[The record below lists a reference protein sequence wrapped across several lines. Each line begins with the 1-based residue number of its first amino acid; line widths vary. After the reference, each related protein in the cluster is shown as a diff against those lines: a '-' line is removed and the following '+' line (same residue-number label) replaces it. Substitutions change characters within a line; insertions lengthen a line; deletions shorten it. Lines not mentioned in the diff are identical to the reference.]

1 MNKRMFLAKFF
12 QSPQNIG
19 SITPS
24 SRFLTEAM
32 FKPLDWSEINS
43 IVELGAGTG
52 VFTNYIKEHKKPEC
66 QVVVFEKDDEM
77 RANLQKIYPFFH
89 FGKEAREI
97 LPTVQE
103 IGLQQVDCIISGL
116 PFANF
121 PQSLRTEI
129 MDNVMAALK
138 DNALFIAFQ
147 YSLQMKK
154 QLETYFGDVRIS
166 FVPLNIPP
174 AFVYYCQKV
183 GNKETKLIT
192 N

>member
-1 MNKRMFLAKFF
+1 MNKRKFLAKFF
-12 QSPQNIG
+12 HSPQNIG

-32 FKPLDWSEINS
+32 FKPLNWAEIDS

-52 VFTNYIKEHKKPEC
+52 VFTQFIQDHKKPAC
-66 QVVVFEKDDEM
+66 QVVVFEQDDEM
-77 RANLQKIYPFFH
+77 RAYLEEKFPSFH
-89 FGKEAREI
+89 FGKDAREI
-97 LPTVQE
+97 LPTIRKV
-103 IGLQQVDCIISGL
+103 GLEQVDCIISGL

-129 MDNVMAALK
+129 MDNVLQSLK
-138 DNALFIAFQ
+138 ENGLFIAFQ
-147 YSLQMKK
+147 YSLQMKR
-154 QLETYFGDVRIS
+154 QLEWYFGKMQIS

-174 AFVYYCQKV
+174 AFVYCCQKT
-183 GNKETKLIT
+183 GKKEAELAR